1 MYRPAFVNKN
11 RSPFQ
16 VVFALSLAWL
26 PSLWKATPVITLLSL
41 GSSLFSLP
49 IIFYLGLGIWA
60 GAVVDAMAN
69 QCDFQCDDEINRTGY
84 MGLALSFF
92 IGFGFKGYFLFLVS

>member
-1 MYRPAFVNKN
+1 LVAFSLESN
-11 RSPFQ
+11 PCYHFA
-16 VVFALSLAWL
+16 VFGVFSF
-26 PSLWKATPVITLLSL
+26 
-41 GSSLFSLP
+41 FSLP

>member
-1 MYRPAFVNKN
+1 MFLRFHLLGCLLFGKQP
-11 RSPFQ
+11 
-16 VVFALSLAWL
+16 
-26 PSLWKATPVITLLSL
+26 LLSL
-41 GSSLFSLP
+41 CCLWGLLFFSLP

-92 IGFGFKGYFLFLVS
+92 IGFGFKGYFLFLV